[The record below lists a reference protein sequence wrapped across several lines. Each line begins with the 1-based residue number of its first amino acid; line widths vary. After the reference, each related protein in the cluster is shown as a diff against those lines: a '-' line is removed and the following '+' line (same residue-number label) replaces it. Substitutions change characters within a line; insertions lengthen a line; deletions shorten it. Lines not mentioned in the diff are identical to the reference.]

1 MAGGLVKDRQIKA
14 ELGEAGRRGQVGG
27 APALSRT
34 VAAQAGPS
42 ERVPRITGQAR
53 WSTPTPAA
61 APPLSNPCGESGCR
75 WSGTQ
80 ASPSDEKRREG
91 WTTLTKLL

>member
-1 MAGGLVKDRQIKA
+1 MVKDRQIKA
-14 ELGEAGRRGQVGG
+14 ELGKAGRRGQVGG
-27 APALSRT
+27 APALNRT

-61 APPLSNPCGESGCR
+61 APPLFNSCGESGCR

-80 ASPSDEKRREG
+80 ARHRARGSRSRVLAQDAGARCR
-91 WTTLTKLL
+91 